1 MRVKKIKVGQFDKS
15 ILDEYRQ
22 DYVIQ
27 ECIVQHSQ
35 YEEFNSSSVNTEKI
49 ISFLFKGNVYILTSI
64 LRVGAPGSCT
74 DTASTGS
81 GYTVGIGSNGRLND
95 KGYSIYGDIRYKN
108 ANGKNFSDIKLVGH
122 EAICNIIMSA
132 HKMLPR
138 FGIISWD
145 FAVDKCGDP
154 ILIEYNLN
162 YPDVIIYQMNNGPL
176 FGNLTAE
183 VLSDVAKRRK
193 MEGNDE
199 IKKKYA
205 KYI

>member
-108 ANGKNFSDIKLVGH
+108 ANGKNFSDIKLV
-122 EAICNIIMSA
+122 
-132 HKMLPR
+132 
-138 FGIISWD
+138 
-145 FAVDKCGDP
+145 
-154 ILIEYNLN
+154 
-162 YPDVIIYQMNNGPL
+162 
-176 FGNLTAE
+176 
-183 VLSDVAKRRK
+183 
-193 MEGNDE
+193 
-199 IKKKYA
+199 
-205 KYI
+205 